1 LIKLLKILSRFISSF
16 HSIIDDYQ
24 KTRIIALLIEE
35 YSIIQIIVENVSSY
49 HLSLV
54 KDRKMLIK
62 EIEADSILF
71 VSGCSH
77 NDYTT
82 EIFSF
87 FNLIT
92 ANQHNM
98 IFDEITIESLY
109 KVFVENPFT
118 KKEINLFFMW
128 LKEADDKKLVP
139 RDSYQKIF
147 NKMVLS
153 DKIEFANISIDFYNT
168 IWNIFVSIN
177 YNLDKIDVNKV
188 RNYSFRLKI
197 IT

>member
-1 LIKLLKILSRFISSF
+1 M
-16 HSIIDDYQ
+16 IDDYQ
-24 KTRIIALLIEE
+24 KTRIIKLLIEE
-35 YSIIQIIVENVSSY
+35 YSIIQIIVDNVTSY
-49 HLSLV
+49 HFHFV
-54 KDRKMLIK
+54 KDRSMLIR
-62 EIEADSILF
+62 EMEADRIEL

-92 ANQHNM
+92 LTQYSM

-109 KVFVENPFT
+109 NVFVENPLT

-168 IWNIFVSIN
+168 IWNIFISIN
-177 YNLDKIDVNKV
+177 NNLGKIDVNKV
-188 RNYSFRLKI
+188 RNALLRLKI
-197 IT
+197 TT